1 MLLSIKQKHRKERSK
16 RLGRRFGLYQRIV
29 DQFKDQTDLK
39 PNVQRSIEKL
49 RKILQNFPEAA
60 KDLSMESLKKKDRLI
75 RVKISVLESRLNIT
89 LLNDEKNEMRTD
101 EKKVGCSNSS
111 TEF

>member
-1 MLLSIKQKHRKERSK
+1 M
-16 RLGRRFGLYQRIV
+16 
-29 DQFKDQTDLK
+29 K